1 MLMKLKIKT
10 KLPEIKELTTPLTGV
25 HPGLL
30 FTQFHMSISFEI
42 DIATC

>member
-25 HPGLL
+25 
-30 FTQFHMSISFEI
+30 QFHMSISFEI
-42 DIATC
+42 NIVSC